1 MIYLLRCKYNIKQV
15 DSQMDL
21 KLDQHSPTP
30 LYKQIKEQVRELIA
44 AEKLKQ
50 GDRLP
55 AIRQLAR
62 TLNVNQNTVVKAYM
76 ELEHEHIVVS
86 RRGGGTIVSTR
97 SDDPNIQL
105 LREQH
110 LFDLVSNSII
120 EALSQGY
127 SLEELDVTFH
137 LQAAR
142 WRELQRSN
150 RESIEHDKKKKKDD
164 DLNIIRISGSH
175 DLALDILVSQVQML
189 KEDIKIKVTHTGSI
203 SGLIALR
210 EGSVHLAGIHLLD
223 EETAEYNYTY
233 VKHIFPAEEMVM
245 LHLAYRTQ
253 GLMFLRNNPKNIKG
267 LEDLSRRDIIFINRQ
282 IGSGTRVLL
291 DLELKR
297 RRIQAEQ
304 IRGYENELDS
314 HLAVAMKI
322 AQGEADVGLGIQ
334 AAAKSHSLGFLPL
347 FRERFDLVTTAD
359 IYESGMISPV
369 LKVISSEEFKQAVN
383 NMGGYDTSE
392 TGIVT
397 CVQ

>member
-1 MIYLLRCKYNIKQV
+1 
-15 DSQMDL
+15 MDL

-30 LYKQIKEQVRELIA
+30 LYKQIKQQVRELIA

-76 ELEHEHIVVS
+76 ELVHEQIVVS

-127 SLEELDVTFH
+127 SLEELDVIFH

-150 RESIEHDKKKKKDD
+150 RESIEHDKKKDD
-164 DLNIIRISGSH
+164 DLNMIRISGSH

-189 KEDIKIKVTHTGSI
+189 KEDIKIMVTHNGSI

-233 VKHIFPAEEMVM
+233 VKHIFPAQEMTM

-253 GLMFLRNNPKNIKG
+253 GLMFPRNNPKNIEG
-267 LEDLSRRDIIFINRQ
+267 LEDLRRRDIVFVNRQ

-297 RRIQAEQ
+297 RGIQAEQ

-322 AQGEADVGLGIQ
+322 AQSEADVGLGIQ

-359 IYESGMISPV
+359 IYKSGMISPV

-383 NMGGYDTSE
+383 NMGGYDISE
-392 TGIVT
+392 TGTVT
-397 CVQ
+397 CIQ

>member
-1 MIYLLRCKYNIKQV
+1 
-15 DSQMDL
+15 MDL

-44 AEKLKQ
+44 TEKLKQ

-55 AIRQLAR
+55 AIRQLAHS
-62 TLNVNQNTVVKAYM
+62 LNINQNTVVKAYM
-76 ELEHEHIVVS
+76 ELEHEQIVVS

-105 LREQH
+105 QREQH
-110 LFDLVSNSII
+110 LSNMVSSSII
-120 EALSQGY
+120 ETLSRGY

-142 WRELQRSN
+142 WRELQRSKG
-150 RESIEHDKKKKKDD
+150 EPAKHDKKKNADS
-164 DLNIIRISGSH
+164 NTIRISGSH

-189 KEDIKIKVTHTGSI
+189 KEDIKIMVTHNGSI

-223 EETAEYNYTY
+223 EETSEYNYTY
-233 VKHIFPAEEMVM
+233 VKHIFTGQEMTM

-253 GLMFLRNNPKNIKG
+253 GLMFLRKNPGNIEG
-267 LEDLSRRDIIFINRQ
+267 LEDLRRRDIVFVNRQ

-297 RRIQAEQ
+297 RGIQAEQ

-334 AAAKSHSLGFLPL
+334 AAAKTHSLGFLPL

-359 IYESGMISPV
+359 IYKSGMITPV
-369 LKVISSEEFKQAVN
+369 LKVISSDEFKHAVN
-383 NMGGYDTSE
+383 NMGGYDISE
-392 TGIVT
+392 TGTIIS
-397 CVQ
+397 VQ